1 MDTFTIFDRV
11 CAVKEISQETFLS
24 HLNYALAELCAMY
37 GEDKVMEGA
46 PHPTEKVGDAV
57 NVYEEY
63 VPAILDDILFLVT
76 GDDRHKTDFVSHAR
90 YAYNTLWRKRNLRR
104 RIRREVW

>member
-11 CAVKEISQETFLS
+11 CAEREISQEAFLS
-24 HLNYALAELCAMY
+24 HLNYTLAELCATY

-46 PHPTEKVGDAV
+46 PHPAEKVGDAV

-63 VPAILDDILFLVT
+63 VPAILDNILFLTT
-76 GDDRHKTDFVSHAR
+76 GEVRHKTDFTAHAA
-90 YAYNTLWRKRNLRR
+90 YAFNTLWRKRNLRR